1 MRATDLTVRPAGKAL
16 GGCSTYRTGI
26 LFKQSRPDLS
36 DSRIATEGLAA
47 SPLKRWPNMIAGR
60 DMTSSF
66 KPYHRGSKLI
76 DEEPLPSK
84 EHQLGCR
91 LPGPAQRCAPER
103 QGAVGKLSRPQN
115 VEKPRSSTSQPL
127 AFKPRRMNRK

>member
-60 DMTSSF
+60 DMTSRF

-91 LPGPAQRCAPER
+91 LPGPAQRCAR
-103 QGAVGKLSRPQN
+103 SGKEKLASCLAHKTLKNHGRRHPSPSPSSR
-115 VEKPRSSTSQPL
+115 EG
-127 AFKPRRMNRK
+127 

>member
-60 DMTSSF
+60 DMTSRF

-91 LPGPAQRCAPER
+91 LPVPAQRRAR
-103 QGAVGKLSRPQN
+103 SGKEKLASCLAHKTLKHHGRRHPSPSPSSR
-115 VEKPRSSTSQPL
+115 EG
-127 AFKPRRMNRK
+127 

>member
-60 DMTSSF
+60 DMTSRF

-84 EHQLGCR
+84 EHQRCVETDAAFQ
-91 LPGPAQRCAPER
+91 AQLSAALRS
-103 QGAVGKLSRPQN
+103 GKEKLASCLAHKTLKNHGRRHPSPSPSSR
-115 VEKPRSSTSQPL
+115 EG
-127 AFKPRRMNRK
+127 